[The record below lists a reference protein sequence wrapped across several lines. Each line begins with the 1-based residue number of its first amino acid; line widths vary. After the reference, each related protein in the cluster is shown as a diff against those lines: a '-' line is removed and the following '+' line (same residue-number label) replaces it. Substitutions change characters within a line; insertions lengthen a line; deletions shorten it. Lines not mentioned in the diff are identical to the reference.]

1 MSPISTKIIWLY
13 SYFLLNILNG
23 DDNDNVD
30 NNNNDGDDNN
40 SNKNSNNNYNNSKKC
55 SSWVIKTSTP
65 APMIPK
71 H

>member
-30 NNNNDGDDNN
+30 NNNDGDDNN
-40 SNKNSNNNYNNSKKC
+40 SNKNSNNTNNDSNNK
-55 SSWVIKTSTP
+55 WRI
-65 APMIPK
+65 
-71 H
+71 